1 MSEDLKNKINPFI
14 PNPKAFWC
22 YKCKAHH
29 CYNYSSSTHNLGGTR
44 STTETY
50 SCTVCKASMFCP
62 AQTLPWM
69 RGLNWSGFILL
80 IIGLMRVLRDFEDEI
95 AVAFL
100 GFAIFFLFFGGM
112 MFYYLRKWIS
122 WSSTQKKKSA
132 EELEEE
138 AMTHGSL
145 FFE

>member
-1 MSEDLKNKINPFI
+1 MTTYFNMSEDLKNKINPFI

-80 IIGLMRVLRDFEDEI
+80 IIGLLLGLSNSQVDL
-95 AVAFL
+95 AGAFL
-100 GFAIFFLFFGGM
+100 GFALFFLFFGGM

-138 AMTHGSL
+138 AKQ
-145 FFE
+145 

>member
-80 IIGLMRVLRDFEDEI
+80 IISLLLGLSDFGTL
-95 AVAFL
+95 FGGGL
-100 GFAIFFLFFGGM
+100 GFSLFFLFFGGM